1 MPSTVI
7 AAFRYLSSR
16 RELEVTF
23 RSGRVYAY
31 QEVPP
36 EVAEAMNAAF
46 SKGEFFN
53 ARIRDRYVFERR
65 SAPTPSEPALARTG
79 G

>member
-7 AAFRYLSSR
+7 AAFRYLASR

-31 QEVPP
+31 QDVPP
-36 EVAEAMNAAF
+36 QIAQAMKAAF

-53 ARIRDRYVFERR
+53 AHVRDRYSFERR
-65 SAPTPSEPALARTG
+65 SGPTHAEPAFAWNG

>member
-7 AAFRYLSSR
+7 AAFRYLASR

-31 QEVPP
+31 QDVPP
-36 EVAEAMNAAF
+36 QTAQAMKAAF

-53 ARIRDRYVFERR
+53 AQIRDRYRFERR
-65 SAPTPSEPALARTG
+65 SAPALARTG

>member
-7 AAFRYLSSR
+7 AAFRYLASR

-31 QEVPP
+31 QDVPP
-36 EVAEAMNAAF
+36 QIAQAMKAAF

-53 ARIRDRYVFERR
+53 AEIRDRYRFERQ
-65 SAPTPSEPALARTG
+65 SAPTRAEPTLGWNG

>member
-7 AAFRYLSSR
+7 AAFRYLASR

-23 RSGRVYAY
+23 RSGRVYVY
-31 QEVPP
+31 QDVPP
-36 EVAEAMNAAF
+36 QIAQAMKAAF

-53 ARIRDRYVFERR
+53 ARIRDRYTFERR
-65 SAPTPSEPALARTG
+65 SAPMRSESALAWTG

>member
-7 AAFRYLSSR
+7 AAFRYLASR

-31 QEVPP
+31 QDVPP
-36 EVAEAMNAAF
+36 QIAQAMKAAF

-53 ARIRDRYVFERR
+53 AHVRDRYAFERQ
-65 SAPTPSEPALARTG
+65 SAPSRTEPALAWNG

>member
-7 AAFRYLSSR
+7 AAFRYLAPR

-31 QEVPP
+31 QDVPP
-36 EVAEAMNAAF
+36 QIAQAMKAAF
-46 SKGEFFN
+46 SKGEYFN
-53 ARIRDRYVFERR
+53 AHIRDCYAFERR
-65 SAPTPSEPALARTG
+65 SAPSRAEPALAWNG